1 VERPVTAA
9 SEGQRL
15 DKWLWHARFAKTR
28 DAAARL
34 CESGRLRLGRDIV
47 SKPHRLVRVGD
58 ILTFPA
64 GRQIRTVKV
73 AALTARR
80 GSVEDARRLYED
92 LAPPTVE
99 SALPS
104 PLGYA
109 RRP

>member
-1 VERPVTAA
+1 MTAPA
-9 SEGQRL
+9 EGQRL

-28 DAAARL
+28 GAAARL
-34 CESGRLRLGRDIV
+34 CASGRLRLGRDIV
-47 SKPHRLVRVGD
+47 TKPHRVVRVGD

-73 AALTARR
+73 AALTLRR
-80 GSVEDARRLYED
+80 GSAEDACRLYED

-104 PLGYA
+104 PISYA